1 MNCQRFLEAP
11 EPKGGRTAIN
21 NFTTGI
27 EEWQLTFS
35 YQMIGGVMRSMIAKT
50 IREGL
55 ALSNIPRAIV
65 HALEGTNNP
74 ARDLKKGGS
83 A

>member
-1 MNCQRFLEAP
+1 
-11 EPKGGRTAIN
+11 
-21 NFTTGI
+21 
-27 EEWQLTFS
+27 
-35 YQMIGGVMRSMIAKT
+35 MIGGVMRSMIAKT